1 KTENPN
7 VQRLVG
13 ESNPL
18 SKINALFN
26 MSTGAAA
33 SGLAGR
39 SKTLHSEVIL
49 KDWEHSGKGFEPGR
63 MAAGLGID
71 IALDPLTY
79 IPFVGLAGAVG
90 KAGKGVLKA
99 RPGIQ
104 AGQEAGSAT
113 AAVAKEA
120 PLQITAGGSG
130 RHF

>member
-1 KTENPN
+1 
-7 VQRLVG
+7 
-13 ESNPL
+13 
-18 SKINALFN
+18 
-26 MSTGAAA
+26 
-33 SGLAGR
+33 
-39 SKTLHSEVIL
+39 
-49 KDWEHSGKGFEPGR
+49 SGKGFEPGR

-130 RHF
+130 RHFSVDAAGEAVEKGTWFPKVNPRGAAYEELTSGKEIVSSRAWEKFVQSSTG